1 MMRRY
6 PELADKLG
14 YWPASTD
21 EAHNRPPAPGR
32 THEAVLASQTDAP
45 EWDSMG
51 RQPRS
56 PRTWT
61 PSSAR
66 YFTLQRS
73 IMTLAPP
80 FEYSVQSSLLRDY
93 LD

>member
-1 MMRRY
+1 MMSRY

-14 YWPASTD
+14 YWQASTD

-51 RQPRS
+51 GSLGPRGPGPLVQDIS
-56 PRTWT
+56 RY
-61 PSSAR
+61 SAR
-66 YFTLQRS
+66 L
-73 IMTLAPP
+73 
-80 FEYSVQSSLLRDY
+80 
-93 LD
+93 